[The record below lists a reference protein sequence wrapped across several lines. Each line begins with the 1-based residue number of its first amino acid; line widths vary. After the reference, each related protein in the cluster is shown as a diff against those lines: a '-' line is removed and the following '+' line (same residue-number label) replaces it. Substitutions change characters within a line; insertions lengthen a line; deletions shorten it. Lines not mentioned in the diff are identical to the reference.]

1 MVPMEIHPLKETFS
15 SCSAGVTSR
24 FTFAPEVYF
33 FETLSASGTT
43 NTVPLTV
50 SDGK

>member
-1 MVPMEIHPLKETFS
+1 
-15 SCSAGVTSR
+15 VTSR